1 MRRFFIGIIIAAGLT
16 QVGYAQ
22 SAPATMPTPTPAMI
36 DRSAPLS
43 KQVDQAIDKGVAFL
57 LSQQHEDG
65 SWAGVEL
72 NDQQD
77 VGRTALVG
85 LALLSCGESHQ
96 SPQLAKAIQYLKKVR
111 IGGAYATYTYA
122 LRAAFYAQLP
132 ESVRKKELP
141 ADLQWLQS
149 AMIKQGSVS
158 GMYTYSRT
166 GDQNAQRGFRPWG
179 GDYSNSQYGV
189 LGVWYSSMAGLEIS
203 NNYWRLVENAWQKG
217 QANDGGWGYFF
228 GSQNSYSSMTA
239 AGAATLYITND
250 YLHSQ
255 QEMDL
260 RHVNSNPSLER
271 AIKWLGNN
279 FSIDYNNGKDQ
290 PPQAAQ
296 GNDLLNNI
304 FGGGRAPVRIIG
316 TWIHYMLF
324 GYERVGEASGLTRFG
339 THKWFDECAD
349 FLIQTQ
355 NPDGSWTSDPD
366 EYVGSAYC
374 LLFLS
379 RGRSPVAV
387 QKLQFNGRWDN
398 RSRDAAAI
406 TRWLTKE
413 TERHTNWQIVPVEAS
428 DAELR
433 QAPILYVA
441 SDRPLVLREAEKQ
454 RLKTYIDQGGI
465 LLAVNE
471 GTTKEFADSIVKL
484 AHDIY
489 PAYEF
494 GDLPTDHPIYGENF
508 PVKGLP
514 TNPRALSNGVRE
526 LMILLPTGDMS
537 WKFQQGAATISPTSS
552 PAFGFVG
559 NLYLYMNDKSNPR
572 FKGDDTWIEADPRVQ
587 DQKEIQVAR
596 LKINA
601 NWNPEP
607 LGWARL
613 ANMLHNNDQIK
624 LTVLE
629 VDPEINSLPNSISL
643 IHLTA
648 TNSFDLSQ
656 IQQNILKQYLDGGG
670 VLFFDAAG
678 GSTAAQLSF
687 ETLLIKMYPLEKLKT
702 LPIDHPI
709 YTGLGTGGSR
719 IEQATY
725 RHYAMD
731 RLAKTTLPRL
741 RVLEVNGK
749 VVAIDSSEDLSAG
762 LVGYNID
769 GVVGYSPASSEA
781 IVRNILLWAGAGRQ

>member
-16 QVGYAQ
+16 GGVWAQ
-22 SAPATMPTPTPAMI
+22 TAPSTAPPPV

-43 KQVDQAIDKGVAFL
+43 KQVDQAIDRGVAFL

-65 SWAGVEL
+65 SWAGIML
-72 NDQQD
+72 DDQQNI
-77 VGRTALVG
+77 GRTALVG

-96 SPQLAKAIQYLKKVR
+96 TPQMAKAIQYLKKAR

-132 ESVRKKELP
+132 ESVRKKELA
-141 ADLQWLQS
+141 ADLQWLQG
-149 AMIKQGSVS
+149 AMIRQGAVA
-158 GMYTYSRT
+158 GMYTYSRM
-166 GDQNAQRGFRPWG
+166 GDQNAERGFRPWG

-189 LGVWYSSMAGLEIS
+189 LGVWYASMAGLEVNS
-203 NNYWRLVENAWQKG
+203 NYWRLVEQAWQKG
-217 QANDGGWGYFF
+217 QATDGGWGYFF
-228 GSQNSYSSMTA
+228 GSQNSYCSMTA

-255 QEMDL
+255 QELDL
-260 RHVNSNPSLER
+260 RHVNNNPSLTR
-271 AIKWLGNN
+271 AIKWLGDH
-279 FSIDYNNGKDQ
+279 FSIDYNNGRDT
-290 PPQAAQ
+290 PAQ
-296 GNDLLNNI
+296 QQSNDLLNNI
-304 FGGGRAPVRIIG
+304 FGGRAPVRVIG

-355 NPDGSWTSDPD
+355 NPEGSWNSDPD

-387 QKLQFNGRWDN
+387 QKLEFNGRWDN
-398 RSRDAAAI
+398 RTRDAAAI
-406 TRWLTKE
+406 SRWLTKE

-441 SDRPLVLREAEKQ
+441 SDRPLILRQAEKQ

-471 GTTKEFADSIVKL
+471 GVTKEFADSIVQL

-494 GDLPTDHPIYGENF
+494 QELPSDHPIYGENF

-514 TNPRALSNGVRE
+514 TNPRGLSNGVRE

-537 WKFQQGAATISPTSS
+537 WKFQQGAAGISPSSS

-559 NLYLYMNDKSNPR
+559 NLYLYITDKSNPR
-572 FKGDDTWIEADPRVQ
+572 FKGDDTWVEANPGLQ
-587 DQKEIQVAR
+587 DQKEIQIGR

-601 NWNPEP
+601 NWDPEP

-613 ANMLHNNDQIK
+613 ANILHNNDQIK
-624 LTVLE
+624 LTVLN

-643 IHLTA
+643 LHLTA
-648 TNSFDLSQ
+648 TNSFELTEV
-656 IQQNILKQYLDGGG
+656 QQKILKQYLDGGG

-702 LPIDHPI
+702 LAIDSPI
-709 YTGLGTGGSR
+709 YTGAGTGGAR

-725 RHYAMD
+725 RRYAMD

-769 GVVGYSPASSEA
+769 GIVGYSPGSSEA
-781 IVRNILLWAGAGRQ
+781 IVRNVVMWAGEKPGAIGHN